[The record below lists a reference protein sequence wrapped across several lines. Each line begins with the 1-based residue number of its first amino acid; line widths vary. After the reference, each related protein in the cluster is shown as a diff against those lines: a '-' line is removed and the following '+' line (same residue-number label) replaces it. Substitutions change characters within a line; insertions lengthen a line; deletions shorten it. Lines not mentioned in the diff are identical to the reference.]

1 MKKILLA
8 LSFACVFSEVSS
20 ALTVKDVSAHARYP
34 WQSVID
40 VDFTVS
46 DAKASDLFKVSISA
60 KYANGTTNLYARTF
74 VSEPICARGVNRV
87 SWDVGAD
94 YPGLKV
100 DDIQVAVTLA
110 PINIDTLDVYMV
122 IDLSSGPN
130 SSRYPVN
137 YTFTPPVLVPTNDL
151 VACAADPNRT
161 TKLWLK
167 RVKSNVFPLDG
178 CDSDLDG
185 DMLIRVSPYYASI
198 FEITQKQWNLVMD
211 TWPSKFTNVLY
222 RAARPVEMIT
232 LENII
237 GNTTWPDSKD
247 ISDNSF
253 IGKLRFR
260 TGLSTLNIT
269 TEAQQE
275 SACRAGNRNTSYG
288 VPMRYKI
295 PASRYNNYNY
305 NEGPEEGTAIVGSYG
320 ANKWGFYDCC
330 GNVNELC
337 LDSYVSLT
345 PLLNFYREK
354 YPQQDIETDP
364 VLDPLGPANTENGEA
379 KNHVLRGG
387 AWDNTSCLTY
397 TRAEFKYDAAG
408 SARVGIRI
416 AVSAE

>member
-1 MKKILLA
+1 MKRI
-8 LSFACVFSEVSS
+8 FAFAFTAAVVCTAGAHTVEV
-20 ALTVKDVSAHARYP
+20 VSANARSP
-34 WQSVID
+34 WNSILD
-40 VDFTVS
+40 VDFKI
-46 DAKASDLFKVSISA
+46 DGAAAGDLFKVEVSA
-60 KYANGTTNLYARTF
+60 KYGNGQKNLFARTY
-74 VSEPICARGVNRV
+74 VSEPVCGRGANRV
-87 SWDVGAD
+87 SWNIGAD
-94 YPGLKV
+94 YPDLKT
-100 DDIQVAVTLA
+100 DDLQVAVTA
-110 PINIDTLDVYMV
+110 SPMNVDSLDVYMV
-122 IDLSSGPN
+122 IDLSSGPE
-130 SSRYPVN
+130 SKRYPVS
-137 YTFTPPVLVPTNDL
+137 YTFTAPTLVPTNDL

-295 PASRYNNYNY
+295 SSSRYDNYNY

-337 LDSYVSLT
+337 LDSYVTLT
-345 PLLNFYREK
+345 SLLNFYREK

-364 VLDPLGPANTENGEA
+364 VLDPLGPANTENGKA

-408 SARVGIRI
+408 SSRVGIRI
-416 AVSAE
+416 VVSAE